1 MGKNLL
7 DDGGSAG
14 LQAGWAPNRAR
25 DAKQTQKNFKRIH
38 FISKLIMFACV
49 CECTRECAHTP
60 RCVSR
65 RAWSDPRTSWW
76 ESVLSY

>member
-25 DAKQTQKNFKRIH
+25 DAKQTLRRILNRY
-38 FISKLIMFACV
+38 ISSLN
-49 CECTRECAHTP
+49 
-60 RCVSR
+60 
-65 RAWSDPRTSWW
+65 
-76 ESVLSY
+76 